1 MVLRWWDLLR
11 KNQVEIKV
19 RRFGDKVPESFSED
33 KQVISVYADS
43 NNLYEALSIAYSEL
57 MKEIQRYE
65 NVPSF
70 GRVEVT
76 NNITNDRLM

>member
-1 MVLRWWDLLR
+1 MR

-19 RRFGDKVPESFSED
+19 RRFGDEVPENFPAD

-43 NNLYEALSIAYSEL
+43 NNLYEALLIAYSEL

-70 GRVEVT
+70 GCVEVS
-76 NNITNDRLM
+76 NNITNEKLM

>member
-1 MVLRWWDLLR
+1 MR

-19 RRFGDKVPESFSED
+19 RRFGDEVPENFPED
-33 KQVISVYADS
+33 KQVINVYADS
-43 NNLYEALSIAYSEL
+43 NNLYEALLIAYSEL

-65 NVPSF
+65 NIPSF
-70 GRVEVT
+70 GCVEVT

>member
-1 MVLRWWDLLR
+1 MR

-19 RRFGDKVPESFSED
+19 RRFGDEVPENFQED

-43 NNLYEALSIAYSEL
+43 NNLYEALLIAYYEL
-57 MKEIQRYE
+57 IKEIQRYE

-70 GRVEVT
+70 GCVEIS
-76 NNITNDRLM
+76 NNITNERLI

>member
-1 MVLRWWDLLR
+1 MR

-19 RRFGDKVPESFSED
+19 RRFGDEVPENFPKN

-43 NNLYEALSIAYSEL
+43 NNLYEALLIAYSEL

-65 NVPSF
+65 NVPNF
-70 GRVEVT
+70 GCIEVS
-76 NNITNDRLM
+76 NNITNERLI

>member
-1 MVLRWWDLLR
+1 MR

-19 RRFGDKVPESFSED
+19 RRFGDEVPENFPKD

-43 NNLYEALSIAYSEL
+43 NNLYEALLIAYSEL

-65 NVPSF
+65 NIPGF
-70 GRVEVT
+70 GCVEVS
-76 NNITNDRLM
+76 NNITNERLI

>member
-1 MVLRWWDLLR
+1 MR

-19 RRFGDKVPESFSED
+19 RRFGDQVPDNFQND

-57 MKEIQRYE
+57 IKEIQRYE

-70 GRVEVT
+70 GCVEVS
-76 NNITNDRLM
+76 NNIINERLM